1 MKRFG
6 RCFVLFCLFAVLLS
20 STALANSA
28 PPDYR
33 VAIRVV
39 NGPEELYYLDLLEQS
54 DGEIDIFKRDGLD
67 QDLLEAMVDAA
78 PDGWRPCTMS
88 ASQWE
93 DHFSGD
99 LAGENG
105 MHVFHGWHT
114 PRVFRILIVTRSGE
128 SWVSEPM
135 ERETMNS
142 AVKVD
147 WAKKTAVMPPVQA
160 LYVLQFLST
169 LLPTLL
175 IEGLIFYAFRFPGRK
190 NWLVF
195 LLVNLVTQGALSV
208 ILCMNVVPSGGKYMG
223 VTMLVLIPVEL
234 LIALVEALTYMKL
247 LRGQAKHKA
256 FAYGITA
263 NVVSNVAGLFTVG
276 PLYAGIVAVLERIF

>member
-20 STALANSA
+20 PTASANSA

-33 VAIRVV
+33 VAVRVV

-54 DGEIDIFKRDGLD
+54 GGEIEIFKREGMD
-67 QDLLEAMVDAA
+67 QELLEAIKDAA

-88 ASQWE
+88 VSQWE

-105 MHVFHGWHT
+105 MHVFHGFHT
-114 PRVFRILIVTRSGE
+114 PRVFRILIVTKSGE

-147 WAKKTAVMPPVQA
+147 WAKKTAAMPPVQV
-160 LYVLQFLST
+160 LYALQFLST

-175 IEGLIFYAFRFPGRK
+175 VEGLIFYAFRFPGRR

-195 LLVNLVTQGALSV
+195 LLVNLATQGALSV
-208 ILCMNVVPSGGKYMG
+208 ILCMNIVPSGGKYIG
-223 VTMLVLIPVEL
+223 ATMLVLIPVEL
-234 LIALVEALTYMKL
+234 LIALAEAVIYMKL
-247 LRGQAKHKA
+247 LRGQPKHKA

-263 NVVSNVAGLFTVG
+263 NVVSYVVGLFTVG
-276 PLYAGIVAVLERIF
+276 PLYTGIVAVMERIF